1 MTPVR
6 SPGPRPL
13 LGVLVAAAPAEGD
26 FPSLESALLG
36 ALQAGEDAAIFLMDD
51 GTLYALD
58 PRLRPFLDAGVEITL
73 CAMDAE
79 ARGVDCDTA
88 AATGITL
95 GGQPDH
101 ARILRDCERFL
112 SFT

>member
-1 MTPVR
+1 MTR
-6 SPGPRPL
+6 RPQ
-13 LGVLVAAAPAEGD
+13 LGVLVATGPGEGD

-36 ALQAGEDAAIFLMDD
+36 AAQAGEEAALFLMDD
-51 GTLYALD
+51 GVFYALD
-58 PRLRPFLDAGVEITL
+58 PRLRRFIDAGVEVSL

-79 ARGVDCDTA
+79 ARGVDCDA
-88 AATGITL
+88 AAAAGVIL

-101 ARILRDCERFL
+101 ARILRDCDRFL

>member
-1 MTPVR
+1 MTVSR
-6 SPGPRPL
+6 RPR
-13 LGVLVAAAPAEGD
+13 LGVLVATGPDEGD

-36 ALQAGEDAAIFLMDD
+36 AAEAGEDVALFLMDA
-51 GTLYALD
+51 GTRYALD
-58 PRLRPFLDAGVEITL
+58 PRLRRFLDAGVEVSL

-79 ARGVDCDTA
+79 LRGVDCA
-88 AATGITL
+88 AAEAAGVIL

-101 ARILRDCERFL
+101 ARILRDCDRFL